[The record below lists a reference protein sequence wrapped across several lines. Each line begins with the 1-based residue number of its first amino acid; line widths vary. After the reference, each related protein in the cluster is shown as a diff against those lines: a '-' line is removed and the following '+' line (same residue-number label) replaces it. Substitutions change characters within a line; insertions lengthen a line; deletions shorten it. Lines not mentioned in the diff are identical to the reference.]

1 MPFVCCNGGQQIAP
15 DRVKYTGFMN
25 SPQAV
30 EALEF
35 YASLSARHSVTPT
48 LEEMDA
54 FPSTRPPHKKNATL
68 FAAGRAA
75 MAEKHTAAAV
85 VAAAAL
91 GLLERNNV
99 PLPALGF
106 VGTAGTY
113 GIGAWLVGRYTGN
126 QTMQHVATGLLS
138 VAAYKLGK
146 GETSGVSGDET
157 IVGEF

>member
-1 MPFVCCNGGQQIAP
+1 
-15 DRVKYTGFMN
+15 
-25 SPQAV
+25 
-30 EALEF
+30 
-35 YASLSARHSVTPT
+35 
-48 LEEMDA
+48 
-54 FPSTRPPHKKNATL
+54 
-68 FAAGRAA
+68 
-75 MAEKHTAAAV
+75 
-85 VAAAAL
+85 
-91 GLLERNNV
+91 LLERNNV